1 MRAKLRRRLAAT
13 TALLLAVPAF
23 TSCFSDRTSAGLDPG
38 ETGGACQVANFQ
50 DLAGP
55 GKAIVVIR
63 DFAFQPA
70 SIRVRPGTTITWVN
84 CDAGRDPHTTTSDTG
99 AWDSPLLPAGTTFS
113 RSFGQAGTF
122 NYHCIPHPFMKGSII
137 VDPSA

>member
-13 TALLLAVPAF
+13 TALLLAVPVF
-23 TSCFSDRTSAGLDPG
+23 TSCFSDRTAAGPD
-38 ETGGACQVANFQ
+38 TGGLGGSCQVANFQ
-50 DLAGP
+50 DLIGP

-63 DFAFQPA
+63 NFAFQPA

-84 CDAGRDPHTTTSDTG
+84 CDAAADPHTTTSDTG
-99 AWDSPLLPAGTTFS
+99 IWDSPLLPAGTTFS

-122 NYHCIPHPFMKGSII
+122 DYHCIPHPFMKGSVV
-137 VDPSA
+137 VDPNA